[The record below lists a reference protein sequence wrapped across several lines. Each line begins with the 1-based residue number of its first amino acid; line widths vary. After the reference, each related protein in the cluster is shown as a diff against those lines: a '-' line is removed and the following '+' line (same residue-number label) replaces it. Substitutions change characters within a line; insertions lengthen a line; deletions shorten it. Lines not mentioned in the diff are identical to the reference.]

1 MLNFKATA
9 HLCTILATTF
19 AYLFFE
25 VIKNSKIMMI
35 EWNMTK
41 IMCLSLKFKLML
53 DLNSMI
59 FTATVM
65 IITSSVILYSTY
77 YMSHSNKS
85 NQFMKTIMIFIL
97 SMTTLIFSANLPSM
111 MLGWEGLGMSS
122 FILIM
127 FYKSKKALTSSFLTM
142 MINRVGDITLIMSAL
157 FFMNM
162 NSWSF
167 ETFCNLSMSKEPIML
182 MMVALFSKSAQ
193 LPLSSW
199 LTEAMAAPTPVSALV
214 HSSTL
219 VTAGIYIM
227 IRFESTISNM
237 KMTKVVMFIGMITII
252 MAGMNSITEWDI
264 KKTIALS
271 TLMQLSIIFFSISL
285 NLFKLSMFHL
295 ILHATF
301 KALIFLCASTFIN
314 TFNTQDMRK
323 MSTAGHH
330 MSSTQTAFNL
340 ANLSMCG
347 FPFMSGA
354 YSKELIMEAAHST
367 SYSMI
372 SSVMLL
378 ISLTCSIFYS
388 IKMMFSVGSFTT
400 MMQPVSKLKETK
412 NQKNSI
418 MMLLVPSII
427 MGNKLNWLM
436 NIEHTI
442 PAVSN
447 IQKYHP
453 MIALISSIMLIST
466 MMKAQTGKHI
476 KNTKEGLTLIN
487 YMMFSKNFSLQMK
500 NKTLMMYMI
509 NLKSSESGTTE
520 HLIKAI
526 KNAAKLPSKKMH
538 MMNASNMKTL
548 IMVLIIMMMLVKF

>member
-1 MLNFKATA
+1 MNFKATA

-25 VIKNSKIMMI
+25 VIKNRKIIII

-53 DLNSMI
+53 DLNSII
-59 FTATVM
+59 FTATVI
-65 IITSSVILYSTY
+65 IITSSVILYRTY
-77 YMSHSNKS
+77 YMSHRNKS
-85 NQFMKTIMIFIL
+85 NQFIKTIIIFIL
-97 SMTTLIFSANLPSM
+97 SMTTLIFRANLPSII
-111 MLGWEGLGMSS
+111 LGWEGLGISS

-127 FYKSKKALTSSFLTM
+127 FYKSKKALTRRFLTII
-142 MINRVGDITLIMSAL
+142 INRVGDITLIISAL
-157 FFMNM
+157 FFINI

-167 ETFCNLSMSKEPIML
+167 ETFCNLSISKEPIIL
-182 MMVALFSKSAQ
+182 IIVALFSKRAQ

-199 LTEAMAAPTPVSALV
+199 LTEAIAAPTPVSALV

-219 VTAGIYIM
+219 VTAGIYII
-227 IRFESTISNM
+227 IRFERTISNI
-237 KMTKVVMFIGMITII
+237 KITKVVIFIRIITII
-252 MAGMNSITEWDI
+252 IAGINRITEWDI

-271 TLMQLSIIFFSISL
+271 TLIQLSIIFFSISL
-285 NLFKLSMFHL
+285 NLFKLSIFHL

-301 KALIFLCASTFIN
+301 KALIFLCARTFIN
-314 TFNTQDMRK
+314 TFNTQDIRK
-323 MSTAGHH
+323 ISTAGHH
-330 MSSTQTAFNL
+330 ISSTQTAFNL

-347 FPFMSGA
+347 FPFISGA
-354 YSKELIMEAAHST
+354 YSKELIIEAAHST
-367 SYSMI
+367 SYSII
-372 SSVMLL
+372 SSVILL

-388 IKMMFSVGSFTT
+388 IKIIFRVGRFTT
-400 MMQPVSKLKETK
+400 IIQPVSKLKETK
-412 NQKNSI
+412 NQKNRI
-418 MMLLVPSII
+418 IILLVPSII
-427 MGNKLNWLM
+427 IGNKLNWLI

-453 MIALISSIMLIST
+453 IIALISSIILIST
-466 MMKAQTGKHI
+466 IIKAQTGKHI

-487 YMMFSKNFSLQMK
+487 YIIFSKNFSLQIK
-500 NKTLMMYMI
+500 NKTLIIYII

-538 MMNASNMKTL
+538 IINARNIKTL
-548 IMVLIIMMMLVKF
+548 IIVLIIIIILVKF